1 METPILLNTIQA
13 LQKQGNAYTYKNS
26 NAHERSPNI
35 EPEVSDVDLTVA
47 RLALLE
53 VLLEIVTQLISQ
65 EN

>member
-47 RLALLE
+47 
-53 VLLEIVTQLISQ
+53 
-65 EN
+65 